1 MRNGDIV
8 YLARAIPACGIYE
21 VLELKIVTVADNYMI
36 GTDVETKTSFPFSKD
51 DINKRVFTS
60 YEEAKK
66 TVEILRKEKTK

>member
-8 YLARAIPACGIYE
+8 YLARAIPVCNIYE
-21 VLELKIVTVADNYMI
+21 VLELKVTTITDNYII

>member
-8 YLARAIPACGIYE
+8 YLARAIPVCGIYE

>member
-8 YLARAIPACGIYE
+8 YLARAIPVCGIYE
-21 VLELKIVTVADNYMI
+21 VLELKVTTITDNYII

-66 TVEILRKEKTK
+66 TVDILRKEKTK

>member
-8 YLARAIPACGIYE
+8 YLARTIPVCGIYE